1 MVTADKTQNLRRLEA
16 QRNELNSKGSYEY
29 TTYTSNTFNTS
40 FFNLI
45 LNNLLYSWVY
55 SMQFQLF
62 NVLQVKLYLNNL

>member
-29 TTYTSNTFNTS
+29 TTFIDTS

-45 LNNLLYSWVY
+45 LINLLYSWVY